1 MIKQIIAVVFCLFSA
16 MVQAENND
24 PIKWSFALSSKEIHI
39 GDTIEVIATAAI
51 IPDWYLYSNDFD
63 PNLGP
68 TITTFDFVADKGYSL
83 LGKTKAIK
91 PKKKY
96 SDIWEGDVTYFVEH
110 AEFRQKIVV
119 LSAEMKIAMSVNFQT
134 CNDVIGR
141 CIPGEEEFTFNGL
154 TILPARKITKATVG
168 QTQQST
174 TDTKAGSE
182 NAAPKANDKASLGKL
197 EAEKAK
203 TIQRDSK
210 GNDVS
215 IDYLKDFVKKY
226 KK

>member
-1 MIKQIIAVVFCLFSA
+1 MA
-16 MVQAENND
+16 QADND
-24 PIKWSFALSSKEIHI
+24 NPIKWSFALSAKEIHI
-39 GDTIEVIATAAI
+39 GDTIEVVATASI

-68 TITTFDFVADKGYSL
+68 TVTTFDFTADKGYSL

-96 SDIWEGDVTYFVEH
+96 SDIWEGDVTYFIEH

-119 LSAEMKIAMSVNFQT
+119 LSDAPKITFAVNFQT

-141 CIPGEEEFTFNGL
+141 CIPGDEEFTFSGL
-154 TILPARKITKATVG
+154 TILPARKITKAPAG

-174 TDTKAGSE
+174 TDTKTGSE
-182 NAAPKANDKASLGKL
+182 NAVPKTTDKASLEKL

-203 TIQRDSK
+203 TVQRDSK

-215 IDYLKDFVKKY
+215 VGYLKDFVKKY